1 MSALAA
7 LLSPAAREVVRESVQ
22 ALGAWLLAFAFT
34 QAVEIPIYRR
44 AGAPLWVAFGASALT
59 HPVVWF
65 VFPRAGLEWI
75 WMVVWA
81 ETFAWLLEALWLRWH
96 GVRRPLLWSLAANGA
111 SLSLGLITRGLF
123 GVP

>member
-1 MSALAA
+1 MTASLAA
-7 LLSPAAREVVRESVQ
+7 LLSAEVVREV
-22 ALGAWLLAFAFT
+22 AEVLRGWLLAFAFT

-44 AGAPLWVAFGASALT
+44 AGAPLWVAFAASALT

-65 VFPRAGLEWI
+65 VFPLAGLEWG

-81 ETFAWLLEALWLRWH
+81 ELFAWLAEALWLRWH
-96 GVRRPLLWSLAANGA
+96 GVRRPLLWSLLANGA
-111 SLSLGLITRGLF
+111 SLSLGLLSRGLF

>member
-1 MSALAA
+1 MSPLCAALA
-7 LLSPAAREVVRESVQ
+7 PEVRE
-22 ALGAWLLAFAFT
+22 ALRAWLLAFAFT

-65 VFPRAGLEWI
+65 VFPQADLPWL
-75 WMVVWA
+75 WMVLWA
-81 ETFAWLLEALWLRWH
+81 ELFAWLAEAAWLRWN
-96 GVRRPLLWSLAANGA
+96 GVRRPLRWSLLANGA
-111 SLSLGLITRGLF
+111 SLALGLLARRWF